1 MPLAC
6 CFSFRLLQLKLF
18 FVKADDFMYISV
30 VKIYVIPKWCLVTKI
45 KLSLK
50 YVSQKSRG
58 PQILMNEFADR
69 NWKLSSLKAR
79 SHMTIGMT
87 TGWQTYANYL
97 AAHWLTV
104 YQWS

>member
-1 MPLAC
+1 MAG
-6 CFSFRLLQLKLF
+6 KLF
-18 FVKADDFMYISV
+18 QFNQQLMRLNVSFTPTSPHSAIL
-30 VKIYVIPKWCLVTKI
+30 VI
-45 KLSLK
+45 
-50 YVSQKSRG
+50 
-58 PQILMNEFADR
+58 
-69 NWKLSSLKAR
+69 AR

>member
-1 MPLAC
+1 MHSVQNSECSVRDALRYGGAC
-6 CFSFRLLQLKLF
+6 CNGNVGMATLGR
-18 FVKADDFMYISV
+18 AAG
-30 VKIYVIPKWCLVTKI
+30 LV
-45 KLSLK
+45 
-50 YVSQKSRG
+50 
-58 PQILMNEFADR
+58 
-69 NWKLSSLKAR
+69 KAR